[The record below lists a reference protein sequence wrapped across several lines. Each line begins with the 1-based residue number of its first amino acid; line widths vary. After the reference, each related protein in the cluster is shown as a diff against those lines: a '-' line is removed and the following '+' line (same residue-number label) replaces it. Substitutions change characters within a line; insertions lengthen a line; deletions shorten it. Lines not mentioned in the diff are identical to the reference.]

1 MEKQITFKNVN
12 KTYGKKN
19 ALENMDLAI
28 KNNAITVLF
37 GDNGAGKTTLMKALT
52 TQIKIDSGEMS
63 IENHVIHF
71 NQPTNKAIG
80 VLIEEP
86 SLYPYLSGREHLNLF
101 KKLEE
106 QKNNDLSIE
115 WLIDEFKLEKFI
127 DMPTKKYSM
136 GMRQRLGIAMTLV
149 TDPDIIVLDEPFNG
163 LDPKSVKSLRDTFIT
178 LRNKGKTL
186 LISSHLIREIAEI
199 VEFSCYNDRCRL
211 KDTTY
216 DVTIII

>member
-1 MEKQITFKNVN
+1 
-12 KTYGKKN
+12 
-19 ALENMDLAI
+19 
-28 KNNAITVLF
+28 
-37 GDNGAGKTTLMKALT
+37 
-52 TQIKIDSGEMS
+52 
-63 IENHVIHF
+63 
-71 NQPTNKAIG
+71 
-80 VLIEEP
+80 
-86 SLYPYLSGREHLNLF
+86 
-101 KKLEE
+101 
-106 QKNNDLSIE
+106 
-115 WLIDEFKLEKFI
+115 
-127 DMPTKKYSM
+127 
-136 GMRQRLGIAMTLV
+136 MRQRLGIAMTLV